1 MPGPGEIAIIVAI
14 GVAVLVL
21 LRILFLVPGWVRRV
35 RRPEARTIRVVGVGG
50 GGNGVDR
57 MVRASIRGV
66 SFVGFNTDAQ
76 ALRKSTAGS
85 KLRIG
90 DMITGGLGAGGDP
103 DVGRRAAEED
113 AKWIAKTI
121 AGADLLFVTAGL
133 GGGTGSGAAPV
144 VAAIARDQGALTI
157 AVVTKPFGSRDR
169 SERVS
174 PMPLRPSLPRTLM
187 P

>member
-35 RRPEARTIRVVGVGG
+35 RRPEARTIRVVGGG
-50 GGNGVDR
+50 GGNNAVDR

-90 DMITGGLGAGGDP
+90 DMITGGLG
-103 DVGRRAAEED
+103 RR
-113 AKWIAKTI
+113 
-121 AGADLLFVTAGL
+121 
-133 GGGTGSGAAPV
+133 
-144 VAAIARDQGALTI
+144 
-157 AVVTKPFGSRDR
+157 GSRR
-169 SERVS
+169 GASGR
-174 PMPLRPSLPRTLM
+174 
-187 P
+187 

>member
-1 MPGPGEIAIIVAI
+1 M
-14 GVAVLVL
+14 
-21 LRILFLVPGWVRRV
+21 
-35 RRPEARTIRVVGVGG
+35 
-50 GGNGVDR
+50 
-57 MVRASIRGV
+57 
-66 SFVGFNTDAQ
+66 
-76 ALRKSTAGS
+76 AL
-85 KLRIG
+85 
-90 DMITGGLGAGGDP
+90 AGGDP